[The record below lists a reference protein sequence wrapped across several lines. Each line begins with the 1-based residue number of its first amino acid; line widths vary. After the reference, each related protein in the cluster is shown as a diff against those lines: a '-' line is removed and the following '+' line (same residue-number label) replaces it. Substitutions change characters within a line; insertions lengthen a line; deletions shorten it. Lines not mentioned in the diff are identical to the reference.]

1 MICIGSGQQ
10 RYQFKEQRGSRNIVN
25 KDLVAPA
32 LTSLVGE
39 NAATEVSRMPNSE
52 KTLLAGAFIET
63 IKWSTSLK
71 YNLAWTYGLF
81 LEDVPRRLG
90 INKALDASV
99 AALLSAHS
107 SLCSHRRVGIEGLTK
122 YSHALMILREYLD
135 DPVTACASE
144 TLCAVML
151 LLICQVSWAGWFP
164 ILCIH

>member
-25 KDLVAPA
+25 RDLVTPA
-32 LTSLVGE
+32 LTSLAEE
-39 NAATEVSRMPNSE
+39 NAVTEVPRTPNSE
-52 KTLLAGAFIET
+52 ITLLASAFIGT

-71 YNLAWTYGLF
+71 YNLAWAYGLF
-81 LEDVPRRLG
+81 LEDVPQRLG
-90 INKALDASV
+90 INKALDASA

-107 SLCSHRRVGIEGLTK
+107 SFCSHRRVGIEGLTK
-122 YSHALMILREYLD
+122 YSHALMILRECLD

-151 LLICQVSWAGWFP
+151 LLICQVSQTGRFP
-164 ILCIH
+164 S